1 MLLKRNEVL
10 KMTGFSKATL
20 YRRIDEALFAPS
32 CTTGGKSVA
41 FLADE
46 VTQIIQAYSLQL
58 PNEELKNIV
67 QQLIEARSQL

>member
-20 YRRIDEALFAPS
+20 YRRIDEALFPPS
-32 CTTGGKSVA
+32 FTTGGKSVA